1 MPLALLVD
9 GQFNGDQSEDARI
22 VNLKFDGDQAEDARV
37 ESYLVRFR
45 LLESVACLWHSW
57 SVSRVVSYLVRF
69 VLC

>member
-22 VNLKFDGDQAEDARV
+22 VDLKFDGDQAEDARV

-45 LLESVACLWHSW
+45 LLESVACLWHS
-57 SVSRVVSYLVRF
+57 
-69 VLC
+69 